1 MDFLNKMERKF
12 GRYAIPNLI
21 IYLIGAYCIG
31 FFLQYLSPTLLGYLN
46 MQPYYVLHG
55 QIWRIITWI
64 FQPTDSNVFF
74 LIIMMLFYFQLGRV
88 LENTW
93 GTFRFNVYIFGGILL
108 TVVGSLLMYGVIYLI
123 FGQAPLIWQ
132 AA

>member
-55 QIWRIITWI
+55 QIWRIITNI
-64 FQPTDSNVFF
+64 DELPAAYGER
-74 LIIMMLFYFQLGRV
+74 LIAGNR
-88 LENTW
+88 ENRPRERTE
-93 GTFRFNVYIFGGILL
+93 
-108 TVVGSLLMYGVIYLI
+108 
-123 FGQAPLIWQ
+123 
-132 AA
+132 

>member
-55 QIWRIITWI
+55 QIWRIII
-64 FQPTDSNVFF
+64 LDLPAAGQQCVLSDHHDVV
-74 LIIMMLFYFQLGRV
+74 LFSAWPGIGEYLGNLPV
-88 LENTW
+88 
-93 GTFRFNVYIFGGILL
+93 
-108 TVVGSLLMYGVIYLI
+108 
-123 FGQAPLIWQ
+123 
-132 AA
+132 

>member
-46 MQPYYVLHG
+46 MQHTMYC
-55 QIWRIITWI
+55 
-64 FQPTDSNVFF
+64 TDRS
-74 LIIMMLFYFQLGRV
+74 
-88 LENTW
+88 
-93 GTFRFNVYIFGGILL
+93 GGSSP
-108 TVVGSLLMYGVIYLI
+108 GSSSRRTAMC
-123 FGQAPLIWQ
+123 FS
-132 AA
+132 